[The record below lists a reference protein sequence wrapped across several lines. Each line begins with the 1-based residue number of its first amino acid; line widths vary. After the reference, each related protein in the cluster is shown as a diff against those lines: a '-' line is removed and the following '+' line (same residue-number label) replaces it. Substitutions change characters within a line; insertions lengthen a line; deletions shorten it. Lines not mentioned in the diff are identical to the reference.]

1 MEKVSGGN
9 LDAITRRLSAVKVV
23 VDLFNHELDL
33 GKADKAIS
41 LERERFEATVTT
53 LEMFIGDLEA
63 LLRGGTGTEGRRVV
77 ETTRPTSSR
86 VN

>member
-9 LDAITRRLSAVKVV
+9 LDAMSRRLSAVKVV

-33 GKADKAIS
+33 GKADKALS
-41 LERERFEATVTT
+41 FERERFEASVTT
-53 LEMFIGDLEA
+53 LEMFVGDLEG
-63 LLRGGTGTEGRRVV
+63 LLRGGSGSDGRRVI
-77 ETTRPTSSR
+77 ETSRASSR